1 MAGYFWLA
9 LTINYL
15 YSVPISHCVLVLP
28 PLTSNGAVSKGRGQA
43 VSIPVPHHAQA
54 QAIEA
59 LTTHIEHAVASSF
72 KNT

>member
-1 MAGYFWLA
+1 MAGSFWLA

-43 VSIPVPHHAQA
+43 VSIPVAQA

>member
-1 MAGYFWLA
+1 MAGSFWLA

-28 PLTSNGAVSKGRGQA
+28 PLTSNGAVSKGRRQA
-43 VSIPVPHHAQA
+43 VSIPRHAQA

-59 LTTHIEHAVASSF
+59 LTTHIEHAVASSLD
-72 KNT
+72 NGS

>member
-1 MAGYFWLA
+1 MAGSFWLA

-15 YSVPISHCVLVLP
+15 YSVPISHCILVLP
-28 PLTSNGAVSKGRGQA
+28 PLTSNGAVPKGRGQA

-54 QAIEA
+54 IEA
-59 LTTHIEHAVASSF
+59 LTTHIEHTVASSF